1 MSAINQSP
9 SLIGATRRP
18 LDYLSVL
25 LQLAFYVLFL
35 VTLARFLRRPSRLDL
50 AVVAV
55 FGSTAALFG
64 YALVNGLWPGLLEP
78 LRPVI
83 IGLLLVQP
91 VLVFWMVGMVQQLPR
106 WVLPVAIAGFVI
118 SEVGI
123 TLLPPRTAALSLF
136 VAIYF
141 IVGEGGAGLLLMRGS
156 QRRYGLARVR
166 VALAGLGSLLF
177 GSTIFLSAIG
187 SVAAGAN
194 PTDPAITVVSRI
206 GAILA
211 ALAFLAAFA
220 PPRAVRSLA
229 QRAVAFDL
237 TRELVTG
244 PSGTEPVVLWRSL
257 ALATRDILGARFV
270 TITGGS
276 GAVLATTRTSP
287 EQEVSETAPPARPT
301 RRITPAVVDIALSE
315 EADAPHLVAPLE
327 GAPLFMEDDVAAV
340 KLLGSLTIRSVER
353 ERALISLAEE
363 KRELEAAAVVRA
375 SDARFIALLAAD
387 PNAVLAVDSAGL
399 VSWATGPTGDV
410 FGRPAQEL
418 AGTPLTEL
426 VDVQSADAG
435 TLTGEVVPVRRL
447 QAVGQRNDGTAFP
460 ADVAITPFR
469 LDDLSYQL
477 YVVSDASWRHEANQM
492 RDRFLGILSHEL
504 RTPITS
510 IYGGTQ
516 LLLKRGDR
524 LDAETRTDLMTS
536 VAAEAE
542 RLQRIIENLLVLA
555 RVERGADFFDARP
568 VTLKAVLSEFVAHE
582 SRLWPDMNIRLTL
595 ARGLPLVAA
604 DEEYLALILRN
615 LVSNAAKYAGQNA
628 TVDIVTSHSGSAD
641 DGTGEV
647 SVRVLD
653 NGPGISDSEADQ
665 LFDLYYR
672 SADSP
677 AAPGA
682 GIGLFLCR
690 GLVNAMSGRI
700 WARHRPEGGAEFGFS
715 LPVYAEQTVA
725 VTAPVAL
732 PASATASL

>member
-1 MSAINQSP
+1 
-9 SLIGATRRP
+9 
-18 LDYLSVL
+18 LDYLSLV

-35 VTLARFLRRPSRLDL
+35 VTLGRFLRRPSRLDL

-64 YALVNGLWPGLLEP
+64 YSLVNGLRPGLLDP

-83 IGLLLVQP
+83 IGLLLLQP
-91 VLVFWMVGMVQQLPR
+91 VLVFWMVSLIRALPR
-106 WVLPVAIAGFVI
+106 WVLPLTIAGFVI
-118 SEVGI
+118 SEIGI
-123 TLLPPRTAALSLF
+123 SLLPPRTVAVSLF
-136 VAIYF
+136 VATYF
-141 IVGEGGAGLLLMRGS
+141 VVGEGGAGLLLIRAS

-166 VALAGLGSLLF
+166 VALAGVGSFLF
-177 GSTIFLSAIG
+177 GSSIFLSAIG
-187 SVAAGAN
+187 SIAAGAN
-194 PTDPAITVVSRI
+194 PTDPTITVISRI

-229 QRAVAFDL
+229 QRAVAFDVS
-237 TRELVTG
+237 RELVA
-244 PSGTEPVVLWRSL
+244 PSGREPVLLWRSL
-257 ALATRDILGARFV
+257 ALAARDILGARSV
-270 TITGGS
+270 TIKDASGTPIASTESFPDGS
-276 GAVLATTRTSP
+276 PDSAATAASSGTR
-287 EQEVSETAPPARPT
+287 APAL
-301 RRITPAVVDIALSE
+301 VDLLLGS
-315 EADAPHLVAPLE
+315 DRDGPHVVAPLDGE
-327 GAPLFMEDDVAAV
+327 PLFVEDDIAAV
-340 KLLGSLTIRSVER
+340 KLLGSLTIRAVER
-353 ERALISLAEE
+353 EETLIRLVEE

-375 SDARFIALLAAD
+375 SEARFIALLAAD
-387 PNAVLAVDSAGL
+387 PNAVLAVDTAGK
-399 VSWATGPTGDV
+399 VSWATGPTADV
-410 FGRPAQEL
+410 FGRPAPEL
-418 AGTPLTEL
+418 AGTVLDDLIDAE
-426 VDVQSADAG
+426 SAEAVAV
-435 TLTGEVVPVRRL
+435 TGADLPVRRL
-447 QAVGQRNDGTAFP
+447 QAVGRRADGTTFP
-460 ADVAITPFR
+460 ADVAITAFR

-516 LLLKRGDR
+516 LLLKRGER
-524 LDAETRTDLMTS
+524 LDEETRTELMTN

-568 VTLKAVLSEFVAHE
+568 VTLKAVLTEFVAHE
-582 SRLWPDMNIRLTL
+582 SRLWPDMSIKLTL

-615 LVSNAAKYAGQNA
+615 LVSNAAKYAGQNS
-628 TVDIVTSHSGSAD
+628 TVEIVTSHAGSVE

-653 NGPGISDSEADQ
+653 NGPGISEAEADQ
-665 LFDLYYR
+665 LFGLYYR
-672 SADSP
+672 SADSH

-682 GIGLFLCR
+682 GIGLFVCR
-690 GLVNAMSGRI
+690 GLVNAMHGRI
-700 WARHRPEGGAEFGFS
+700 WARPRPEGGAEFGFS
-715 LPVYAEQTVA
+715 LPVYAEQPVA

-732 PASATASL
+732 PASATASP